1 MILDAYYDAVRRL
14 LGDGDLNKQ
23 ITHVGFGTD
32 PTPPASTD
40 TALSSDAVTV
50 AVSSVVFSN
59 TDPRTVTFEFSL
71 PIDAGNGL
79 VIRET
84 GLLTADGTLV
94 ARKTREPL
102 LKTPD
107 MRLGESWDIQV

>member
-14 LGDGDLNKQ
+14 LGDGDTGKQ

-32 PTPPASTD
+32 PAPPAPSD
-40 TALSSDAVTV
+40 AALSADAVTIP
-50 AVSSVVFSN
+50 VSDVTYSES
-59 TDPRTVTFEFSL
+59 DPRTVTVAFTMPL
-71 PIDAGNGL
+71 DTGNGL
-79 VIRET
+79 VIREV
-84 GLLTADGTLV
+84 GLITADGTLI

-107 MRLGESWDIQV
+107 MRLGESWDIQA